1 MCQKKSKRE
10 ITVKLYAFLAEEVG
24 KDVFKVNVNERSTVR
39 ALIAEIDCKTHGKLS
54 ELILLDPDT
63 LKPQFSLVLDG
74 DNSHAVGLD
83 TKIKTAS
90 ELLIFPPF
98 GGGSVPKKHRK
109 GTPRNIKFALIT
121 VSTSRY
127 QAILEG
133 KEVEDKSAEIAK
145 GLIEKMNYKILTHE
159 TIPDDGAKIKEMIK
173 KLKDADILIFMG
185 GTGIS
190 PDDQT
195 PEILRPLFEKELSAF
210 SHVFTLLSFQDVGSA
225 SILSRSVAGIYR
237 ERLLVA
243 LPGAPSAVKLGL
255 YKVILP
261 EAGHILKIARGL

>member
-1 MCQKKSKRE
+1 MCQKSSKRE
-10 ITVKLYAFLAEEVG
+10 VTVKLYAFLAEEVG
-24 KDVFKVNVNERSTVR
+24 KDVFKVKVTERSTVR
-39 ALIAEIDCKTHGKLS
+39 ELIREINSKTHGKLS
-54 ELILLDPDT
+54 ELILLDHNT

-74 DNSHAVGLD
+74 DNSHVVDLD
-83 TKIKTAS
+83 TKLKTAS

-98 GGGSVPKKHRK
+98 SGGSVPKKHKK
-109 GTPRNIKFALIT
+109 GTPGDIKFALVT
-121 VSTSRY
+121 VSTSRH

-133 KEVEDKSAEIAK
+133 KEVEDKSAKIAK
-145 GLIEKMNYKILTHE
+145 EIIEKMNYDLVKHE
-159 TIPDDGAKIKEMIK
+159 TIPDDGEKIRGVIK
-173 KLKDADILIFMG
+173 KLKDADVLIFMG

-195 PEILRPLFEKELSAF
+195 PEILRSLFEKELSGF
-210 SHVFTLLSFQDVGSA
+210 SQVFTLLSFQDIGSA

-255 YKVILP
+255 NKVILP
-261 EAGHILKIARGL
+261 EAGHILKMARGL